1 MANSGESLENRYNK
15 LNLEMIYL
23 AQSFE
28 RYFSGKDNVPPVI
41 KLKQYKT
48 KIKVL
53 TQEKFRD
60 NAIKFKVNNLYQKLL
75 AYEAN
80 WNKKLYL
87 KEVGLTDNGKKLS
100 SKPNKSYLRKSE
112 EDQLYKD
119 FLASQKKVSGKAI
132 DKKQF
137 IAHIHAQKKKLEQEN
152 DGDDIWFKIVI
163 KNGKTTI
170 KAYRKET

>member
-1 MANSGESLENRYNK
+1 MANSGETLENRFNK

-23 AQSFE
+23 TQSFE
-28 RYFSGKDNVPPVI
+28 RFFSGKDTIPPVI

-48 KIKVL
+48 KIKAL
-53 TQEKFRD
+53 TQEKYKD
-60 NAIKFKVNNLYQKLL
+60 NALKFKVNNLYQKFL

-100 SKPNKSYLRKSE
+100 SKPNKSYLRKSR

-132 DKKQF
+132 EKEKF
-137 IAHIHAQKKKLEQEN
+137 IAHIKAQKKKLEKQN
-152 DGDDIWFKIVI
+152 NVNDIWFKIII
-163 KNGKTTI
+163 KDGKTTV
-170 KAYRKET
+170 KAYRENA